1 MGKVLPFMSRAAQ
14 DRVRE
19 AVKNTAMAHLAH
31 TYYGI
36 PRGKRDPLEKLVRLW
51 PHIPES
57 LKGELRHILAPA
69 FRKKALIVKDE
80 KLMQEVDDYI
90 TEFDQTTGSGEL
102 NTQ

>member
-1 MGKVLPFMSRAAQ
+1 MGKILRFMCKRSQ
-14 DRVRE
+14 DSIRE
-19 AVKNTAMAHLAH
+19 ATRAVAMVRLAH

-69 FRKKALIVKDE
+69 FRRKALIVKDE
-80 KLMQEVDDYI
+80 KLMQEVDDFI
-90 TEFDQTTGSGEL
+90 TDFEWK
-102 NTQ
+102 N